1 MKRMIII
8 FKLKLEIVI
17 SIILISLEHLEQP
30 TLDLIRHQKIM
41 NLVLQEI
48 GFVKIQMIG
57 VVELVILTMYP

>member
-57 VVELVILTMYP
+57 VVELVIMTMYP

>member
-1 MKRMIII
+1 MIII